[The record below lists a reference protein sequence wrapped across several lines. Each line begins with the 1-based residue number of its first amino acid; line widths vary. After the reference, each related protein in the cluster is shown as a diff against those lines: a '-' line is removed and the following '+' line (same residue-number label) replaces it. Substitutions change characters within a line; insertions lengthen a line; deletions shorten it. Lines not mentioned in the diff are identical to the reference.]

1 MIPFLSMLQS
11 SNAKKP
17 EDDSGRLGQA
27 IGAKGASFIRPSDK
41 SVGMQYVNAGMNA
54 PELPN
59 MMNMLAGTS
68 QMTKQGGPAGK
79 LPIFDILSML
89 RGGR

>member
-1 MIPFLSMLQS
+1 MISFLSMLQS

-27 IGAKGASFIRPSDK
+27 IGAKGASFIKPSDK
-41 SVGMQYVNAGMNA
+41 NVGMQFANAGLTP
-54 PELPN
+54 PEVPN
-59 MMNMLAGTS
+59 MMNMLMGAS
-68 QMTKQGGPAGK
+68 QMSKPGGPAGK
-79 LPIFDILSML
+79 LPVFDILAML